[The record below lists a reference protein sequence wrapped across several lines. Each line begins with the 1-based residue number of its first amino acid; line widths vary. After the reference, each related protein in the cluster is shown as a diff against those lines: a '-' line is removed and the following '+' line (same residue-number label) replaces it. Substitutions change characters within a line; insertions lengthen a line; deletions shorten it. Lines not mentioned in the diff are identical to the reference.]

1 MAKTGISLKVE
12 EHHLKEIKKM
22 AADHG
27 KTVTEILVE
36 GVFESRATFKLEEQ
50 IKDLSKQVLALTER
64 LTRETEGR
72 IKTKKRISIP
82 VTDEEFEKI
91 DKLAHESQISK
102 AKLMRRVLVG
112 KGLPALTS

>member
-64 LTRETEGR
+64 LTPRNRGQNQDQ
-72 IKTKKRISIP
+72 KKDQYSRN
-82 VTDEEFEKI
+82 
-91 DKLAHESQISK
+91 
-102 AKLMRRVLVG
+102 
-112 KGLPALTS
+112 